1 MERSPI
7 GDGLWMETSND
18 QHISARIVVKNF
30 RQNTHAK
37 DFDFKKFNV
46 EAVEQTVK

>member
-1 MERSPI
+1 
-7 GDGLWMETSND
+7 METSND